1 MNFTTAASEIQNLT
15 SKRNQIIKKAGGIIA
30 EAIKDRSASGRL
42 DNRTKGE
49 VLNMIKEFSDEEKA
63 EILVE
68 ALVIIGGLSSTT
80 NGGSRRSGSIF

>member
-30 EAIKDRSASGRL
+30 EAIKDRTASGRL
-42 DNRTKGE
+42 DGRTKNDIM
-49 VLNMIKEFSDEEKA
+49 NMIKEFSDEEKA

-80 NGGSRRSGSIF
+80 NGDGRRSGSIF